1 MSPSLPK
8 NSALELLSIPIISK
22 PLEAKNFTDSEP
34 TNPHDPVIKTT
45 LI

>member
-8 NSALELLSIPIISK
+8 NFNLELLSIPITSNPFDI
-22 PLEAKNFTDSEP
+22 KNSTDSEP
-34 TNPHDPVIKTT
+34 TNPHEPVINTT